1 MYADELTESMEK
13 AITETN
19 RRRKIQEEYNTAHGI
34 TPKTIKKS
42 VRDTIKATITDDI
55 KTEYDIRED
64 ETLEQVVSRL
74 TDEMLKHAKNM
85 EFEQA
90 AKLRDKIK
98 ELQKFIE
105 DKQILS
111 PKNKNK

>member
-1 MYADELTESMEK
+1 
-13 AITETN
+13 
-19 RRRKIQEEYNTAHGI
+19 
-34 TPKTIKKS
+34 
-42 VRDTIKATITDDI
+42 
-55 KTEYDIRED
+55 
-64 ETLEQVVSRL
+64 
-74 TDEMLKHAKNM
+74 MLKHAKNM

-111 PKNKNK
+111 PKK

>member
-1 MYADELTESMEK
+1 
-13 AITETN
+13 
-19 RRRKIQEEYNTAHGI
+19 
-34 TPKTIKKS
+34 
-42 VRDTIKATITDDI
+42 
-55 KTEYDIRED
+55 
-64 ETLEQVVSRL
+64 
-74 TDEMLKHAKNM
+74 M

-111 PKNKNK
+111 PKK

>member
-19 RRRKIQEEYNTAHGI
+19 RRRRIQEEYNIEHNI
-34 TPKTIKKS
+34 IPQTIKKS

-55 KTEYDIRED
+55 KAEYDIKPD

-111 PKNKNK
+111 PKK

>member
-1 MYADELTESMEK
+1 MYADELTDSMDK

-19 RRRKIQEEYNTAHGI
+19 RRRKLQEEYNEKNGI
-34 TPKTIKKS
+34 TPTTIKKS
-42 VRDTIKATITDDI
+42 VRDTIKATITEDI
-55 KTEYDIRED
+55 KSEYDIKPD
-64 ETLEQVVSRL
+64 ETFEEVISRL

-98 ELQKFIE
+98 ELEKFID

-111 PKNKNK
+111 PKKAR